1 MKRNPFP
8 SRLSERLSDAL
19 LGGGGAPNKFGG
31 APLDE
36 PKSPQQVEDS
46 PLLRPLRQTARVFS
60 RREFLK
66 AFLAAIGLTI
76 AGCNCNQPQPTA
88 TPAPTSS
95 EPPIYPDSTLS
106 FEERVDDLVGRMTIE
121 EKVSQMGNEAPAIE
135 RLGIPQ
141 YNWWNEALHGVA
153 RAGIATV
160 FPQAIGLA
168 STWNTDLIHRMA
180 EAISDEG
187 RAKHHEAARNGVR
200 DLYTGLTFWSP
211 NINIFRDPRWGRG
224 QETYGEDPYL
234 TSRLGIN
241 FVRGIQGT
249 DPHYLKAVA
258 TPKHF
263 AVHSGPEDERHWFD
277 ARVSQRDLRM
287 TYLPAFE
294 ACIVEGKAYSIMG
307 AYNRV
312 NGEACCASPT
322 LLQNIL
328 RDEWGFEGY
337 VVSDCGAID
346 DIYSGH
352 RLVRSPTEAAA
363 LAVKNGCDLECGCT
377 YGIVCHYQSKLTDA
391 VEKGLLTE
399 EDLNRSVKRLFM
411 ARFRLGMFDPEDQV
425 PYAQIP
431 YSVVDSPEHRE
442 LALEVA
448 RQSLVLLK
456 NQDSLLPLDMS
467 DVESIAVIGPNA
479 DETLVLTG
487 NYMGTPAE
495 PVSVL
500 AGIQALVSPE
510 TEVTYARG
518 CEIAGG
524 SQDGFEEAV
533 QAAKKSQVAVMVM
546 GLSQQLEGEENQQEG
561 NPPGVRSQGD
571 RMTLDLPPIQEQLVQ
586 AVYETGTPVILVLM
600 NGSAVS
606 INWANEHV
614 PAILEAWYP
623 GQAGGTAV
631 AEAIFGLTNPGGRLP
646 VTFYQSA
653 SDLPAFDDYRMD
665 NRTYRYFTGQPL
677 YPFGFGLS
685 YTAFTYRNLQIVPQ
699 EVVSGDPVSIQIE
712 VENTGPHPG
721 DEVVQ
726 LYLKDVEASLPVP
739 LLQLQGFTRIRL
751 APGEKQTIQFT
762 LTAEQMS
769 FADEDGKWVLEPGE
783 FKVWVGGQ
791 QPDLKISP
799 QPANVLAGQFVVQS

>member
-1 MKRNPFP
+1 MTRNPLP
-8 SRLSERLSDAL
+8 
-19 LGGGGAPNKFGG
+19 
-31 APLDE
+31 
-36 PKSPQQVEDS
+36 
-46 PLLRPLRQTARVFS
+46 TIIS
-60 RREFLK
+60 RRKFLK
-66 AFLAAIGLTI
+66 AFLATIGLTVT
-76 AGCNCNQPQPTA
+76 GCNCNQPHPT
-88 TPAPTSS
+88 TAPSPTVGGK
-95 EPPIYPDSTLS
+95 IDLDATLS
-106 FEERVDDLVGRMTIE
+106 PTPSIEERVENLVSQMTIE
-121 EKVSQMGNEAPAIE
+121 EKVSQMGNEAPAIR

-168 STWNTDLIHRMA
+168 STWNPDLIYRMA
-180 EAISDEG
+180 EVISDEG
-187 RAKHHEAARNGVR
+187 RAKHHEAIRNGVR

-211 NINIFRDPRWGRG
+211 NVNIFRDPRWGRG

-234 TSRLGIN
+234 TSRLAVN
-241 FVRGIQGT
+241 FVQGMQGT
-249 DPHYLKAVA
+249 DPHYLKTVA

-263 AVHSGPEDERHWFD
+263 AVHSGPEDERHYFD
-277 ARVSQRDLRM
+277 AVVSQRDLRM

-322 LLQNIL
+322 LLQEIL
-328 RDEWGFEGY
+328 RDEWGFQGY
-337 VVSDCGAID
+337 VVADCGAID
-346 DIYSGH
+346 DIYTGH
-352 RLVRSPTEAAA
+352 LLVGSATEAAA
-363 LAVKNGCDLECGCT
+363 LAVRTGCDLECGCT
-377 YGIVCHYQSKLTDA
+377 YGIACHYQSRLTGA

-399 EDLNRSVKRLFM
+399 EDLNRSVKRLFL
-411 ARFRLGMFDPEDQV
+411 ARIRLGMFDPPDQV

-431 YSVVDSPEHRE
+431 FSVVDSPEHRE

-456 NQDSLLPLDMS
+456 NEDNLLPLDRD
-467 DVESIAVIGPNA
+467 DVKSIAVIGPNA

-510 TEVTYARG
+510 TQVNYAQG
-518 CEIAGG
+518 CTIVGG
-524 SQDGFEEAV
+524 SQDGFDQAV
-533 QAAKKSQVAVMVM
+533 QAVKESQVAVMVM
-546 GLSQQLEGEENQQEG
+546 GLSQQLEGEEGQTEG
-561 NPPGVRSQGD
+561 NPPGVRSRGD
-571 RMTLDLPPIQEQLVQ
+571 RTTLDLPPIQEELLQ
-586 AVYETGTPVILVLM
+586 AICETGTPVILVLL
-600 NGSAVS
+600 NGSAVAV
-606 INWANEHV
+606 NWADEHI

-646 VTFYQSA
+646 VTFYQSV
-653 SDLPAFDDYRMD
+653 SDLPAFDDYSME

-685 YTAFTYRNLQIVPQ
+685 YTTFTYRNLQVVP
-699 EVVSGDPVSIQIE
+699 ESVEAGDPVSIQVE
-712 VENTGPHPG
+712 VENTGQHQG

-739 LLQLQGFTRIRL
+739 LLQLQGFTRVRL
-751 APGEKQTIQFT
+751 APGEEQTVEFT
-762 LTAEQMS
+762 LTARQMS
-769 FADEDGKWVLEPGE
+769 FADEGGEWVLEPGE

-791 QPDLKISP
+791 QPDLKVSA
-799 QPANVLAGQFVVQS
+799 QPANVLTGQFIVQG

>member
-1 MKRNPFP
+1 MRRNLF
-8 SRLSERLSDAL
+8 STL
-19 LGGGGAPNKFGG
+19 
-31 APLDE
+31 
-36 PKSPQQVEDS
+36 
-46 PLLRPLRQTARVFS
+46 FS
-60 RREFLK
+60 RRKLLR
-66 AFLAAIGLTI
+66 AFLATIGLAV
-76 AGCNCNQPQPTA
+76 AGCNCNQPRPTTTPSPTSELPINPNA
-88 TPAPTSS
+88 TPNPTPS
-95 EPPIYPDSTLS
+95 I
-106 FEERVDDLVGRMTIE
+106 EERVDDLISQMTIE
-121 EKVSQMGNEAPAIE
+121 EKAWQMGNESPAIE

-168 STWNTDLIHRMA
+168 STWNPDLIYRMA
-180 EAISDEG
+180 EVISDEG
-187 RAKHHEAARNGVR
+187 RAKHHEAIRNGVR

-211 NINIFRDPRWGRG
+211 NVNIFRDPRWGRG

-234 TSRLGIN
+234 TSRLAVN
-241 FVRGIQGT
+241 FVQGMQGT
-249 DPHYLKAVA
+249 DPHYLKTVA

-263 AVHSGPEDERHWFD
+263 AVHSGPEDERHYFD
-277 ARVSQRDLRM
+277 AAVSQRDLRM

-294 ACIVEGKAYSIMG
+294 ACIVEGQAYSIMG

-363 LAVKNGCDLECGCT
+363 LAVKTGCDLECGCT
-377 YGIVCHYQSKLTDA
+377 YGIPCHYGRLAEA
-391 VEKGLLTE
+391 VEQGLLTE
-399 EDLNRSVKRLFM
+399 EDLDRSVKRLFM
-411 ARFRLGMFDPEDQV
+411 ARFRLGMFDPPDQV

-431 YSVVDSPEHRE
+431 FSVIDSPEHRE

-456 NQDSLLPLDMS
+456 NEDGLLPLGRD
-467 DVESIAVIGPNA
+467 DVKSIAVIGPNA

-500 AGIQALVSPE
+500 AGIQALVPPE
-510 TEVTYARG
+510 TEVNYARG
-518 CEIAGG
+518 CEIVDDSQGG
-524 SQDGFEEAV
+524 FAEAV
-533 QAAKKSQVAVMVM
+533 QAAEKSQIAVMVM

-561 NPPGVRSQGD
+561 NPPGVRSRGD
-571 RMTLDLPPIQEQLVQ
+571 RMTLDLPPIQEQLMQV
-586 AVYETGTPVILVLM
+586 VYETGTPVILVLM

-606 INWANEHV
+606 INWADEHI

-653 SDLPAFDDYRMD
+653 SDLPAFDDYSME
-665 NRTYRYFTGQPL
+665 NHTYRYFTGQPL

-685 YTAFTYRNLQIVPQ
+685 YSTFTYRNLQIVP
-699 EVVSGDPVSIQIE
+699 ESVKAGDPVSIQVE
-712 VENTGPHPG
+712 VENTGQHLG

-739 LLQLQGFTRIRL
+739 LLQLQGFTRVRL
-751 APGEKQTIQFT
+751 APGEEQTVEFT
-762 LTAEQMS
+762 LTAKQMS
-769 FADEDGKWVLEPGE
+769 FADEDGGWVLEPGE

-799 QPANVLAGQFVVQS
+799 QPANVLTGQFIVQG